1 MAQTPHSGVA
11 LQLSRSR
18 GAVHKPPHGVI
29 CSHKG
34 WLQHFSAHFTSLKYY
49 KGIPNSCP
57 KLRLNLTFH
66 FGCNFQTPQ
75 MFEKRTNIHTC
86 LVLFFSLKFLPSLH
100 LRTLLTIT
108 PDFIW
113 ASGLQ
118 KFCPV
123 SDFAMSVLL
132 RFTFNLR
139 RCKPFL
145 WLI

>member
-1 MAQTPHSGVA
+1 MLIVETLVRKRRKHGEGNSHPLISEPVPDRTMAQTPHSGVA

-34 WLQHFSAHFTSLKYY
+34 WLQHFPAHFTSLKYY

-108 PDFIW
+108 PDFI
-113 ASGLQ
+113 
-118 KFCPV
+118 
-123 SDFAMSVLL
+123 
-132 RFTFNLR
+132 
-139 RCKPFL
+139 
-145 WLI
+145 